1 MTCKSVQPRDQIIV
15 NGYGFLSFVKIMS
28 KNIGKNISENLSDKS
43 SQKFLDHAKQSD
55 TDWLKTA
62 LKRVIQRTAEGT
74 GAFIGKKIAD
84 KIHEPQKIHHRNHSG
99 IVESKIE
106 NIGFDRNTK
115 RKEYFSRNKTEK
127 YWWSTINVIVIVQYQ
142 KRKKFFR

>member
-1 MTCKSVQPRDQIIV
+1 MTCKSGQPRDQTIV

-62 LKRVIQRTAEGT
+62 LKRVIQGTAEGT

-84 KIHEPQKIHHRNHSG
+84 KIHEPQKIHHRIHSG

-106 NIGFDRNTK
+106 NIGFDRK
-115 RKEYFSRNKTEK
+115 
-127 YWWSTINVIVIVQYQ
+127 YQ
-142 KRKKFFR
+142 KKGIFLQKQDRKILMIYD